1 MQSIFGLSQSH
12 TSIRESQNKDQ
23 QSNGS
28 HVYLAYHNG
37 ECMITRK
44 FALNNLILI
53 PCIATEPIYTSSAIV
68 TNH

>member
-1 MQSIFGLSQSH
+1 MFLHFKIAEDADNMQSIFGLSQSQ
-12 TSIRESQNKDQ
+12 TSISKSQNKDQ

-44 FALNNLILI
+44 FALENDRKGD
-53 PCIATEPIYTSSAIV
+53 
-68 TNH
+68 

>member
-1 MQSIFGLSQSH
+1 MKKNLCTDVIEADNIGLSKSTNIQ
-12 TSIRESQNKDQ
+12 KPDQ

-44 FALNNLILI
+44 SFFKNRKKKALDLVFA
-53 PCIATEPIYTSSAIV
+53 
-68 TNH
+68 